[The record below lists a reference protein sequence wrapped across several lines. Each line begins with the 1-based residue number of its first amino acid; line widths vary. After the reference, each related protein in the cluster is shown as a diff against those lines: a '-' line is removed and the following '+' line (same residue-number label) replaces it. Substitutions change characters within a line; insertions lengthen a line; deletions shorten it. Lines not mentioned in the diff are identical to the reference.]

1 MITWKIEWMN
11 VSTTPVEGFDQVV
24 LTAGWRCNA
33 VDGEVSATAYG
44 SVGFPQPSV
53 GGQFTPY
60 DQLTEDVVL
69 GWAWDNGVDKAE
81 VETNLNNQ
89 LDSLLNPP
97 VVTPPLP
104 WSSE

>member
-1 MITWKIEWMN
+1 MITWTIEWMN

-33 VDGEVSATAYG
+33 VDGEPSTTAYG

-53 GGQFTPY
+53 DGQFTPY

-81 VETNLNNQ
+81 VETNVTNQ
-89 LDSLLNPP
+89 LNSLLNPP

-104 WSSE
+104 WASE